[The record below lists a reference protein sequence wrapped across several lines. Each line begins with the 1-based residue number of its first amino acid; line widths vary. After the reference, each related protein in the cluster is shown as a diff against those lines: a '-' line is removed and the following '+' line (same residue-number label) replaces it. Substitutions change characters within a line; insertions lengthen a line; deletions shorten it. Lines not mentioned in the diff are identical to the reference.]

1 MTEEVQYDL
10 IRRVEVIEDKLRKGG
25 LSGSGGA
32 VIVPGLQL
40 LGDGTLFAQG
50 GIAVG
55 SGRTKIAEPFK
66 LPVPTGLEL
75 HWGSS
80 FDTIFIDVSWSAPA
94 GYGAD
99 QVVSYL
105 VEAFKTSDP
114 ADVPIETT
122 PGSSPTRLQPVEPNT
137 EYLVRVSGIS
147 RTGQTSSTVED
158 TITTGGDTDAP
169 AAPTFPVSPV
179 AEGVLALSIRWNPNA
194 ERDVA
199 NGKGT
204 YRVVVSTHAD
214 LTSPVFNARQSGTN
228 QWVGNL
234 EAGTDYY
241 VGVAAIDSSGNE
253 SPIAQPAGGPWTPM
267 PNVTDTLAFAIG
279 GGNVVRNSGFE
290 DPVALS
296 SWTAVGNG
304 ATLSKD
310 TTTGHGPFGTSS
322 LKITG
327 TGDAWD
333 YQDIALP
340 KGTYVLSAWVKANAV
355 AATTGTPT
363 GVVLDPQMQSGAM
376 ANWAALFGTLHDGTS
391 SYKVVGAGL
400 GTYDWTRIAMRF
412 DITTA
417 GTLRVHLQRGF
428 QGSCSGDAWFDEV
441 QVEQGDTL
449 TGYAPRPDE
458 ILSNTIQ
465 ATMIA
470 DNQITTP
477 KLAANSV
484 VAGKIAADSIG
495 ANEIISRSITASE
508 IATDTIT
515 STEMAANSITTS
527 ELSANSVASDKI
539 QANAVTTGHLQ
550 ADSVTADK
558 LAAISMVV
566 GKFIQSGNY
575 ISNTQGWRIDG
586 NGNAELNNVSIR
598 GTINAARLGSD
609 LFDFIRPGGE
619 IAARFYFTGS
629 QNRFYL
635 GEGMVNADQYMY
647 YDTVQAR
654 MFFKGGISNNPA
666 WEFSQGVHFAD
677 WPYARRGYVCGR
689 WTTGAG
695 YFVGNDDTGNPD
707 TSWGVAFG
715 SDGGAGFTNFLQGYL
730 DSTTRKVGIG
740 NVNGGVGQVFIDCTS
755 SNPADTRSLTRT
767 GWITYSDPK
776 SKSNIRALPA
786 GASAKVR
793 ALKPIRYK
801 VRHKAGNRMRVSSR
815 EHYGFSAEDVRDV
828 LPEAV
833 HEGLSFQ
840 IPQQDAEGKAFPTAE
855 EDLGLGIQYD
865 AFIPLLVQHNQEL
878 QDTVDK
884 LAGRVAELESKGA

>member
-1 MTEEVQYDL
+1 VTTEQTQYDL
-10 IRRVEVIEDKLRKGG
+10 IRRIENLEDRFRKAGLNRNGNGVI
-25 LSGSGGA
+25 
-32 VIVPGLQL
+32 IPGLQI

-55 SGRTKIAEPFK
+55 SGRTKIAEPFQ

-75 HWGSS
+75 SWGSS
-80 FDTIFIDVSWSAPA
+80 FDTIFIDVAWSPPA

-105 VEAFKTSDP
+105 VQAFKTSDP
-114 ADVPIETT
+114 LDVPIETT
-122 PGSSPTRLQPVEPNT
+122 PGGPPTRLQPVEPNT

-147 RTGQTSSTVED
+147 RTGQTSTTVEE
-158 TITTGGDTDAP
+158 TITTGGDETAP
-169 AAPTFPVSPV
+169 AAASFPASPV
-179 AEGVLALSIRWNPNA
+179 AEGILALSVRWNANTEP
-194 ERDVA
+194 DVA

-204 YRVVVSTHAD
+204 YRVIVSTHSD
-214 LTSPVFNARQSGTN
+214 LTSPVFYEKQSGTN

-241 VGVAAIDSSGNE
+241 VGVVAIDSSGNE
-253 SPIAQPAGGPWTPM
+253 SPVAQPTGGPWTPM
-267 PNVTDTLAFAIG
+267 PNVTDTSAMAFG
-279 GGNVVRNSGFE
+279 GGNIVKNSGFE
-290 DPVALS
+290 DS
-296 SWTAVGNG
+296 SGWGAWTPSPNG
-304 ATLSKD
+304 ATLTRD
-310 TTTGHGPFGTSS
+310 TTTYHGGFGSTAAKVPGAGDAYWYEDVPLTKGTWVLSMWAKATSVVAGPG
-322 LKITG
+322 LGVALNWEAMTG
-327 TGDAWD
+327 TISGEAIFGGTD
-333 YQDIALP
+333 YD
-340 KGTYVLSAWVKANAV
+340 GGRVLA
-355 AATTGTPT
+355 
-363 GVVLDPQMQSGAM
+363 
-376 ANWAALFGTLHDGTS
+376 
-391 SYKVVGAGL
+391 GAG
-400 GTYDWTRIAMRF
+400 TFDWTRLATKLTV
-412 DITTA
+412 TTA
-417 GTLRVHLQRGF
+417 AATLRIYPQRGF
-428 QGSCSGDAWFDEV
+428 HGSVTGTAWFDEV
-441 QVEQGDTL
+441 QVEQGDTI

-458 ILSNTIQ
+458 ILPSTIQ
-465 ATMIA
+465 STMIA

-558 LAAISMVV
+558 LSAISMVV
-566 GKFIQSGNY
+566 GKFIQSSNY

-801 VRHKAGNRMRVSSR
+801 VRHKAGNRMRVSTR

-884 LAGRVAELESKGA
+884 LVGRVAKLESKGA